1 LWFGAS
7 EALLVKN
14 AMADFRRMNP
24 EFSRS
29 SALYELVE
37 STNASVAVLAVR
49 GTANNVDLFADA
61 KIWYSSA
68 LFQVYRWMI
77 PFGHFFNPLIEF
89 CIRTLSFLE
98 SASINSVA
106 YYLETTKTVNDLKQ
120 SDKYNHVKITG
131 HSLVKTRTI
140 LNIHVLSQ
148 ASNQPLML
156 MHLTGG
162 GNVTCAQTSTEAVGL
177 SALNTFLAH
186 ATVKPPVT
194 LDQLEK
200 YTHNIAPERGESIV
214 K

>member
-1 LWFGAS
+1 MKTLSSLLWFGAS

-106 YYLETTKTVNDLKQ
+106 YYPETTKTVNDLKQ

-131 HSLVKTRTI
+131 HSL
-140 LNIHVLSQ
+140 
-148 ASNQPLML
+148 
-156 MHLTGG
+156 GG

-177 SALNTFLAH
+177 SALNTVLAR

-200 YTHNIAPERGESIV
+200 YTHNIAPERDVFPMLGDHSKYIEPIP
-214 K
+214 